1 MDQPAPDMPEKTEK
15 PQNDKDYKYSP
26 KHRFIFGWFFPPRIV
41 CSNPTERLKAKSRAE
56 FNDSIAT
63 PVRRLKRFSMHG

>member
-1 MDQPAPDMPEKTEK
+1 MDQPASDMPEKTEK

-26 KHRFIFGWFFPPRIV
+26 KHRFIFGWFFLQGLCIA
-41 CSNPTERLKAKSRAE
+41 NPTERLKAKSGTE
-56 FNDSIAT
+56 FNDRIAT